1 MNKHIDRYL
10 LSVQEIAY
18 KGSFYWL
25 YTFVNDSE
33 KYKEWYIENKAY
45 GVIMLI
51 YGVSL
56 KGEEDTLLS
65 IDSIIDAIEE
75 YKEKYED
82 KD

>member
-1 MNKHIDRYL
+1 MYKFIDRYL
-10 LSVQEIAY
+10 ESVQEIDY
-18 KGSFYWL
+18 KGSYYWL
-25 YTFVNDSE
+25 YTFINDKE

-51 YGVSL
+51 YGISI
-56 KGEEDTLLS
+56 KGEEEHLLS